1 MVFGMVYELK
11 ASVNTITVALK
22 KKRKKKSVFE
32 CVCILVCIRS
42 NARYL

>member
-11 ASVNTITVALK
+11 ASVNTITVAL